1 MSGNIYMDIIASQV
15 SQGNLG
21 GKNGQFGY
29 LAKDK
34 SRREK
39 KLSKEKIETPKK
51 KVDEKFECQ
60 VLIGS
65 GTVAEATDS
74 NGLSDPFVIIWSV
87 DDEGQPDK
95 SLFKSKVCKKTLT
108 PKWDEKGSLKLK
120 STYKS
125 LIVELW
131 DHDLLSA
138 NDFIGRAKINVDS
151 DGLKK
156 YSYASFKDTISLY
169 DGEKSTPSGTVYIEI
184 TNPNLSKAY
193 SSCI

>member
-15 SQGNLG
+15 SQGNFG

-39 KLSKEKIETPKK
+39 KLTKEAKFEAPIK
-51 KVDEKFECQ
+51 KVEEKFECN
-60 VLIGS
+60 VFIGS
-65 GTVAEATDS
+65 GTAKSTDS

-87 DDEGQPDK
+87 DAEGQPDK

-108 PKWDEKGSLKLK
+108 PNWDEKGILKLK
-120 STYKS
+120 ESYKS

-131 DHDLLSA
+131 DHDLLTA
-138 NDFIGRAKINVDS
+138 NDFIGRARINVDAINI
-151 DGLKK
+151 KK
-156 YSYASFKDTISLY
+156 YSYTFKDTVSVY
-169 DGEKSTPSGTVYIEI
+169 DGELSTPSGTVYIEI
-184 TNPNLSKAY
+184 TNLSSTKSF
-193 SSCI
+193 SSCA

>member
-1 MSGNIYMDIIASQV
+1 MSGNIYMDIIAAQV
-15 SQGNLG
+15 SQGNFG

-34 SRREK
+34 SRKEK
-39 KLSKEKIETPKK
+39 KLTKAKFETPKK
-51 KVDEKFECQ
+51 KVEEKFEFN

-108 PKWDEKGSLKLK
+108 PTWDEKGSLKLK
-120 STYKS
+120 ESYKS

-138 NDFIGRAKINVDS
+138 NDFIGRARINVDAINI
-151 DGLKK
+151 KK
-156 YSYASFKDTISLY
+156 YGYSFKDTISVY
-169 DGEKSTPSGTVYIEI
+169 DGEKSTPSGTVHIEI
-184 TNPNLSKAY
+184 TNSTSTKSF
-193 SSCI
+193 SSCV

>member
-1 MSGNIYMDIIASQV
+1 MSGNIYMDIISSQV
-15 SQGNLG
+15 SQGNFG

-39 KLSKEKIETPKK
+39 KLSKAKYETPKK
-51 KVDEKFECQ
+51 KTDDKFECN
-60 VLIGS
+60 IHIRT

-87 DDEGQPDK
+87 DSEGNPDK
-95 SLFKSKVCKKTLT
+95 SLYKSKVCKKTLN
-108 PKWDEKGSLKLK
+108 PNWDEKGTLKLK
-120 STYKS
+120 TSYKS

-138 NDFIGRAKINVDS
+138 NDFIGRAKVLVDCS
-151 DGLKK
+151 DIKK
-156 YSYASFKDTISLY
+156 YSSSFNDTVSVY
-169 DGEKSTPSGTVYIEI
+169 DGEKSTPSGTVNLSI
-184 TNPNLSKAY
+184 TNSIVSSSY
-193 SSCI
+193 SSC